1 MGEALN
7 LPRTAFSE
15 KEEMNKR
22 AKAYYESKR
31 LCVCGGFEG
40 DHCPQ
45 TTGCTRFRA
54 AEDHI
59 GIKGR
64 RVDFFMMDD
73 LIVDKYIPRMG
84 MYGLGIYVILC
95 KHADYKTHQTFI
107 GHPRIA
113 VLANI
118 GRRTIQRELDNLV
131 SLGLL
136 KRTSGKVA
144 GLENLY
150 EIVDPR
156 TLEQGAPMATPEGA
170 PMKTGCADK
179 DTEGAPMATPY
190 IEEQELI
197 NQRDTS
203 PSLFAAPVLEFPS
216 LQEAEK
222 KITPNPPGG
231 FDALADYYAR
241 PIESP
246 PEKTRKV
253 ADSRWARIVAE
264 IDQRYQ
270 LANPGI
276 DCPWSKLAFKR
287 LKVLLDDA
295 KAWDES
301 TWMRCIRFRFDSLDI
316 NPGEPPEGFIP
327 HLKNYVSGPLNEYH
341 KPQNGGS
348 ANGSYRD
355 NRTNRLANE
364 AREALDRANQMAAA
378 RRGSSAD
385 DDPEDVFP
393 SG

>member
-1 MGEALN
+1 
-7 LPRTAFSE
+7 
-15 KEEMNKR
+15 
-22 AKAYYESKR
+22 
-31 LCVCGGFEG
+31 
-40 DHCPQ
+40 
-45 TTGCTRFRA
+45 
-54 AEDHI
+54 
-59 GIKGR
+59 
-64 RVDFFMMDD
+64 
-73 LIVDKYIPRMG
+73 
-84 MYGLGIYVILC
+84 
-95 KHADYKTHQTFI
+95 
-107 GHPRIA
+107 
-113 VLANI
+113 
-118 GRRTIQRELDNLV
+118 
-131 SLGLL
+131 
-136 KRTSGKVA
+136 
-144 GLENLY
+144 
-150 EIVDPR
+150 
-156 TLEQGAPMATPEGA
+156 
-170 PMKTGCADK
+170 
-179 DTEGAPMATPY
+179 MATPY